1 MQRAFLST
9 VSKSALGASSVIKQ
23 TVNPVKKYVPF
34 QIQAPPGTQ
43 SVLVECSE
51 GMQTK
56 DNYSENKYEKRTIL
70 VQRNDKKWLDVPLL

>member
-9 VSKSALGASSVIKQ
+9 VSKSVLGASSVIKQ

-51 GMQTK
+51 GMQTM

-70 VQRNDKKWLDVPLL
+70 VQRNNKKWMDVPLL

>member
-23 TVNPVKKYVPF
+23 TVNPVKKYIPF

-70 VQRNDKKWLDVPLL
+70 VQRNDKKWMDVPLL